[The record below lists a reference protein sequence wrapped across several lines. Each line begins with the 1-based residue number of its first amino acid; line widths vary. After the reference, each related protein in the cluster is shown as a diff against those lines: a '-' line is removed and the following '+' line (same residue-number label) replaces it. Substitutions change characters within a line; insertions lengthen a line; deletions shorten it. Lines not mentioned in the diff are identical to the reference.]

1 LVGKSVVEDENKN
14 LKNEVN
20 RLTQELC
27 SREQDIEGLKS
38 EIDKQR
44 LVKDELLRQMD
55 SQQSEISKL
64 HAKIKLLGGGE
75 EVSSVFD
82 ELENKNQEVEKLKV
96 TVADLERHVED
107 LRKQRP
113 EVGKG
118 DMEER
123 RSRKLE
129 ATLQKYHDNN
139 ESLKMQIVRLETEKT
154 NLKVE
159 LNARLGTNRAA
170 PFCSVSFW
178 CFQRRKRSRRE
189 VRRKSDTC
197 VNWKKACSAIRTTT
211 RV

>member
-1 LVGKSVVEDENKN
+1 MVGKSVAEDENKN

-27 SREQDIEGLKS
+27 SREQDIEGLKD
-38 EIDKQR
+38 EIDKQK

-82 ELENKNQEVEKLKV
+82 ELENKNQVVEKLKV
-96 TVADLERHVED
+96 TIADLERHVED

-170 PFCSVSFW
+170 LFCRIHFGVF
-178 CFQRRKRSRRE
+178 RE
-189 VRRKSDTC
+189 GKEVAGK
-197 VNWKKACSAIRTTT
+197 
-211 RV
+211 